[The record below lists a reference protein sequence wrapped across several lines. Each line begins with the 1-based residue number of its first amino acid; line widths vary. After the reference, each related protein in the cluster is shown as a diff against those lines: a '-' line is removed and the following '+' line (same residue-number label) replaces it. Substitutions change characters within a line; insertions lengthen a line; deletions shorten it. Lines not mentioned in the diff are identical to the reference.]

1 MDQDLS
7 LAGQSRLSF
16 APVPSREVWDAF
28 VQRQPHYSFL
38 HSWEW
43 GDFNVRQGEGVTRL
57 GMYAGGELL
66 GVALLLE
73 VRARRGPF
81 LFCPHGPL
89 VDWRQA
95 GEAKAFVEHIL
106 ERGRRAGAWFVRFS
120 PLIPAAETEWQRPL
134 RALGF
139 RPAPIH
145 MHAEETWL
153 LDISPDEETLLMG
166 CRKTQRN
173 LIRRAAKEGVEIIQ
187 SERVEDLDIF
197 DDLYADTAS
206 RHDFVPYS
214 SRYLRLEFEAFRARD
229 RVRLFFARYQGEYI
243 SGAMIL
249 YYGKTAFYHHGASS
263 ARHAKVPGA
272 YRLQWESILEA
283 KRRGCTTYNFW
294 GIAPENRPDH
304 PWNGLT
310 FFKQGFGG
318 YRIDYLHAQ
327 DRVLSPLYWITYWIE
342 TRRRKK
348 RGF

>member
-1 MDQDLS
+1 MPLLFS
-7 LAGQSRLSF
+7 KIQSRD
-16 APVPSREVWDAF
+16 EWDIF
-28 VQRQPHYSFL
+28 VQQQLHYSFL

-43 GDFNVRQGEGVTRL
+43 GEFNEQQGDKIARV
-57 GMYAGGELL
+57 GMYDGGTLV

-73 VRARRGPF
+73 VGARRGKF

-89 VDWRQA
+89 VEWRKTGQ
-95 GEAKAFVEHIL
+95 AKAFIEYIL
-106 ERGRRAGAWFVRFS
+106 DMGRKSGAWFVRFS
-120 PLIPAAETEWQRPL
+120 PLIPRDDAESPRPL
-134 RALGF
+134 QELGF

-153 LDISPDEETLLMG
+153 LDISPDENTLLMG

-173 LIRRAAKEGVEIIQ
+173 LIRRAAKDGVEIIQ
-187 SERVEDLDIF
+187 SNNKDDLKIF

-206 RHDFVPYS
+206 RHDFVAYS
-214 SRYLRLEFEAFRARD
+214 SSYLRREFNAFHGRD
-229 RVRLFFARYQGEYI
+229 GARLFFAKYQGEYI

-249 YYGKTAFYHHGASS
+249 YYGKTAFYHHGASAS
-263 ARHAKVPGA
+263 KHSKIPGA

-294 GIAPENRPDH
+294 GIAPENKPDH

-318 YRIDYLHAQ
+318 YRIDYMHAQ
-327 DRVLSPLYWITYWIE
+327 DRILSPLYWITYWIE
-342 TRRRKK
+342 TQRRKK

>member
-1 MDQDLS
+1 MPLLFS
-7 LAGQSRLSF
+7 EITSRP
-16 APVPSREVWDAF
+16 AWDSF
-28 VQRQPHYSFL
+28 VQNQPHYSFL

-43 GDFNVRQGEGVTRL
+43 GEFNAQQGDKITRV
-57 GMYAGGELL
+57 GMYEGKTLS

-73 VRARRGPF
+73 VGARRGKF

-89 VDWRQA
+89 MDWRNLGQ
-95 GEAKAFVEHIL
+95 AKAFIEYIL
-106 ERGRRAGAWFVRFS
+106 ARGRKAGAWFVRFS
-120 PLIPAAETEWQRPL
+120 PLIPGDDAERQRPL
-134 RALGF
+134 VETGF

-153 LDISPDEETLLMG
+153 LDISPEENALLMG

-173 LIRRAAKEGVEIIQ
+173 LIRRADKDGVEIIQ
-187 SERVEDLDIF
+187 SDNVDDLSIF
-197 DDLYADTAS
+197 DELYADTAN

-214 SRYLRLEFEAFRARD
+214 GNYLRREFDAFHGED
-229 RVRLFFARYQGEYI
+229 RVRLFFAKYQGEWI

-249 YYGKTAFYHHGASS
+249 YYGKTAFYHHGASAS
-263 ARHAKVPGA
+263 QYNKIPGA
-272 YRLQWESILEA
+272 YRVQWESILEA

-294 GIAPENRPDH
+294 GIAPEDKPDH

-318 YRIDYLHAQ
+318 YRIDYMHAQ
-327 DRVLSPLYWITYWIE
+327 DRILSPLYWITYWIE
-342 TRRRKK
+342 TERRKK